1 MHGDVI
7 KHYKI
12 RSLDNGGYYISPRIT
27 FPCISD
33 MIKHYQSKWKHKV
46 RQEKKDTSV
55 MINIWCQT
63 YIKNFCIL
71 QLYRI
76 HWWTLVVFLV
86 ASLERRIIFL
96 LDKVAG
102 SCSITGPKVT
112 YNYTFNSALV
122 VKNPPANAGDTRDTH
137 SVPGLGRYPGGGN
150 GNPLQ
155 YSCLEKFM
163 AWGAWWAIVH
173 GATESRTRLSSWAHT
188 NIQSQIWSLWI
199 IILVLPT

>member
-46 RQEKKDTSV
+46 RQKKKDTCYDKYMMS
-55 MINIWCQT
+55 NL
-63 YIKNFCIL
+63 YKNFCIL

-96 LDKVAG
+96 LDKVTG
-102 SCSITGPKVT
+102 SYSVTGPKVT
-112 YNYTFNSALV
+112 YNYTFNSGTSGKESACQCRRHKRQPLSPWV
-122 VKNPPANAGDTRDTH
+122 GKIPWRRKWQPTPVFLPRKIHGLRSLAGYRSWGHKESDT
-137 SVPGLGRYPGGGN
+137 
-150 GNPLQ
+150 
-155 YSCLEKFM
+155 
-163 AWGAWWAIVH
+163 
-173 GATESRTRLSSWAHT
+173 TERAEHT
-188 NIQSQIWSLWI
+188 QTFKIRFDLWE
-199 IILVLPT
+199 

>member
-1 MHGDVI
+1 
-7 KHYKI
+7 
-12 RSLDNGGYYISPRIT
+12 
-27 FPCISD
+27 

-86 ASLERRIIFL
+86 ASLARRMIFL

-102 SCSITGPKVT
+102 SYSVTGPKVT
-112 YNYTFNSALV
+112 YNYTFNS
-122 VKNPPANAGDTRDTH
+122 GT
-137 SVPGLGRYPGGGN
+137 SGN
-150 GNPLQ
+150 EPTCQCRRHKRHPFSLWVGKIPWRRKWQPTPVFLPR
-155 YSCLEKFM
+155 K
-163 AWGAWWAIVH
+163 VH
-173 GATESRTRLSSWAHT
+173 GLRSLVGYSPWGHRESDTTEQLSTHKHSKSDLIFV
-188 NIQSQIWSLWI
+188 NNYLSLSH
-199 IILVLPT
+199 LASAV